1 MDTPRPSPRTN
12 RTRRVPHPVLIGHA
26 ASLSQVLQFSC
37 HGELHGLW
45 LSDGKVDRSALVSS
59 LKEYNRSPQ
68 TKEGVRLLIITA
80 CISGPL
86 AEELSAFVDFVIGH
100 GLEEVRDS
108 DAIEFTHTLYRSLGQ
123 GRSLEESFTAAHLAS
138 PAFRLVARR
147 ANPRAFFIPTPESS
161 DALNERLQEME
172 REQDRLQRE
181 LQKQHDRL
189 EQVLSSSSNDLS
201 HFFVHAPFS
210 VEEWT
215 RDRGGHAKDDDE
227 ERSELGEGQ
236 FGTTVRMK
244 ARTKIEGADVEAGKL
259 FAVKTFMLKKIRKYK
274 ASEEM
279 VKHEANVL
287 KSLRHRNIIRCFHL
301 FCEEREFHLV
311 MEIALGGTLAE
322 KIDGTPL
329 DQEQVM
335 KWTRQL
341 ASAFSYMHS
350 QGVCHRDVKPEN
362 LLLSER
368 DTIKVSRL
376 SPRP

>member
-1 MDTPRPSPRTN
+1 
-12 RTRRVPHPVLIGHA
+12 V
-26 ASLSQVLQFSC
+26 
-37 HGELHGLW
+37 
-45 LSDGKVDRSALVSS
+45 
-59 LKEYNRSPQ
+59 
-68 TKEGVRLLIITA
+68 
-80 CISGPL
+80 
-86 AEELSAFVDFVIGH
+86 LSA
-100 GLEEVRDS
+100 S
-108 DAIEFTHTLYRSLGQ
+108 
-123 GRSLEESFTAAHLAS
+123 
-138 PAFRLVARR
+138 
-147 ANPRAFFIPTPESS
+147 
-161 DALNERLQEME
+161 
-172 REQDRLQRE
+172 
-181 LQKQHDRL
+181 K
-189 EQVLSSSSNDLS
+189 NDLS
-201 HFFVHAPFS
+201 FFFERAPFS

-215 RDRGGHAKDDDE
+215 ADRGGESDDEDE
-227 ERSELGEGQ
+227 ERSVLGEGA

-244 ARTKIEGADVEAGKL
+244 ARAKIEGADVKAGEL
-259 FAVKTFMLKKIRKYK
+259 FAVKTFTLKKIRKLK

-311 MEIALGGTLAE
+311 MEIALGGTLAQ

-350 QGVCHRDVKPEN
+350 QGVYHRDVKPEN